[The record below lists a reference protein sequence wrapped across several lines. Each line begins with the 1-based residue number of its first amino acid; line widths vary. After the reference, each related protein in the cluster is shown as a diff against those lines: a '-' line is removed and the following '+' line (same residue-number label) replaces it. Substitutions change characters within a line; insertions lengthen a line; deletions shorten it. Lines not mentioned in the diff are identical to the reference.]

1 MTLSQRQVFSVQSLG
16 VGMACFL
23 LSDLAVFGRTSV
35 SPAMEDNCL
44 SQHWPPFKSDSPL
57 RLGEICSV
65 ISYDALA
72 EKQKPLIIFIC
83 NH

>member
-1 MTLSQRQVFSVQSLG
+1 M
-16 VGMACFL
+16 GMARFL
-23 LSDLAVFGRTSV
+23 YSDLAVLGRTSV

-44 SQHWPPFKSDSPL
+44 SQYCPPVKSDCHYVW
-57 RLGEICSV
+57 GKSV
-65 ISYDALA
+65 LSFPYDALA